1 MENLAIARIFS
12 EIADLLE
19 IKNEN
24 PFKIRAYRN
33 AAETIAHAT
42 EKLSYCT
49 EEQLRAIGG
58 IGKELAAKIRELA
71 ESGEIRYHRDLLE
84 QFPPTI
90 LDLLRLQG
98 VGPKTV
104 ALLYT
109 QAGISTLDELEAAC
123 KDGRLRELKGMGKKK
138 EELILK
144 ALSDRRQHSGR
155 HLMPDAADAAAL
167 VLDYLR
173 AECPTVDFGVVGSLR
188 RGVDTTGDIDI
199 LATGTDPRVMS
210 TFTMYKLV
218 DRILAQ
224 GETKSSVLLWGGIQ
238 ADLRLVPPESQGAAM
253 QYFTGSKSHNIAL
266 RDRAIGQGYKLNEYG
281 LFRVTDGVPVAGRS
295 EAGIYEALGLETIP
309 PELREGRGE
318 IEAAERRSLP
328 ALIQLGDIRGDI
340 HSHTTATDGREDI
353 EAMALAAREAGFSYL
368 AITDHSKALAM
379 SNGLDEHRAL
389 EHARRIRDISGKLD
403 GITLLAGIE
412 CDIRPDGKMDLADDC
427 LAELDVVV
435 ASVHSAFNQDE
446 AQMTDRVLRAIENP
460 YVDIVG
466 HPTGRLLLKREP
478 YKLNVPAVIDAAAAA
493 HVALEINCQVD
504 RLDLCDTHARLA
516 REKGVTIVISTDSH
530 SRGGFR
536 LMRWGVT
543 VARRAWLTPA
553 DVLNTRTVEGF
564 KEGLRRNW
572 KREAGN

>member
-12 EIADLLE
+12 EIGDLLE

-173 AECPTVDFGVVGSLR
+173 TECPAVDFAVVGSLR

-199 LATGTDPRVMS
+199 LATGSDPHVMS

-218 DRILAQ
+218 DRVLAQ
-224 GETKSSVLLWGGIQ
+224 GDTKSSVLLWGGIQ
-238 ADLRLVPPESQGAAM
+238 ADLRLVPPESQGAAL

-281 LFRVTDGVPVAGRS
+281 LFRVADAVSVAGS
-295 EAGIYEALGLETIP
+295 TEAGIYEALGLEMIP

-318 IEAAERRSLP
+318 IEAAERRALP
-328 ALIQLGDIRGDI
+328 ALIQPGDIRGDI

-389 EHARRIRDISGKLD
+389 EHARRIREIGDRLD
-403 GITLLAGIE
+403 GMTLLAGIE

-446 AQMTDRVLRAIENP
+446 AQMTDRMLRAIANP

-478 YKLNVPAVIDAAAAA
+478 YKLNVPAIIDAAAAA

-516 REKGVTIVISTDSH
+516 RDKGVKIVISTDSH

-536 LMRWGVT
+536 LMRWGVM

-564 KEGLRRNW
+564 KSGLRRNW
-572 KREAGN
+572 KEVA

>member
-167 VLDYLR
+167 GKF
-173 AECPTVDFGVVGSLR
+173 E
-188 RGVDTTGDIDI
+188 
-199 LATGTDPRVMS
+199 
-210 TFTMYKLV
+210 
-218 DRILAQ
+218 
-224 GETKSSVLLWGGIQ
+224 
-238 ADLRLVPPESQGAAM
+238 
-253 QYFTGSKSHNIAL
+253 
-266 RDRAIGQGYKLNEYG
+266 
-281 LFRVTDGVPVAGRS
+281 
-295 EAGIYEALGLETIP
+295 
-309 PELREGRGE
+309 
-318 IEAAERRSLP
+318 
-328 ALIQLGDIRGDI
+328 IRG
-340 HSHTTATDGREDI
+340 R
-353 EAMALAAREAGFSYL
+353 AAS
-368 AITDHSKALAM
+368 I
-379 SNGLDEHRAL
+379 
-389 EHARRIRDISGKLD
+389 KLW
-403 GITLLAGIE
+403 A
-412 CDIRPDGKMDLADDC
+412 
-427 LAELDVVV
+427 LDV
-435 ASVHSAFNQDE
+435 E
-446 AQMTDRVLRAIENP
+446 
-460 YVDIVG
+460 
-466 HPTGRLLLKREP
+466 EP
-478 YKLNVPAVIDAAAAA
+478 A
-493 HVALEINCQVD
+493 
-504 RLDLCDTHARLA
+504 
-516 REKGVTIVISTDSH
+516 
-530 SRGGFR
+530 
-536 LMRWGVT
+536 
-543 VARRAWLTPA
+543 
-553 DVLNTRTVEGF
+553 
-564 KEGLRRNW
+564 
-572 KREAGN
+572 